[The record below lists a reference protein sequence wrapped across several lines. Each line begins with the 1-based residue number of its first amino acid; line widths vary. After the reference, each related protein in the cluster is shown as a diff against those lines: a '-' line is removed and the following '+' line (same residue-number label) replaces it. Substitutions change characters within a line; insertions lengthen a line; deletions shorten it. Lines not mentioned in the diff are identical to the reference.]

1 MTFLHAILHDELFY
15 KFKQCGNAKC
25 NQCQMPHSHLLHAY
39 IHGSK
44 DMHDLVLIFLF
55 MLQSVISLLTHGTS
69 NTDCDV
75 TSYAH
80 MLS

>member
-1 MTFLHAILHDELFY
+1 MQSVTIV
-15 KFKQCGNAKC
+15 GNAEC
-25 NQCQMPHSHLLHAY
+25 LTAICF
-39 IHGSK
+39 IHRSK

>member
-1 MTFLHAILHDELFY
+1 MLYCMMNCFINLNSVEMQSVTIV
-15 KFKQCGNAKC
+15 GNAEC
-25 NQCQMPHSHLLHAY
+25 LTAICF

-75 TSYAH
+75 TSYAY